1 MSILATVLKD
11 MDFKE
16 NNIFFSLEHLE
27 TKTIDDIKHIFF
39 KVKVT
44 YESSIIEKELV
55 LFEDDIQNLDIS
67 NFTNNSPDY
76 FFNEPDIWLTIIQLN
91 KNDLILYINFDSG
104 LIQSNMATESGLSV
118 RMNVTKESFNIFVN
132 NIKSYI

>member
-1 MSILATVLKD
+1 MNSAILKD
-11 MDFKE
+11 IDFKE
-16 NNIFFSLEHLE
+16 NNILFSSEHLE
-27 TKTIDDIKHIFF
+27 TKTIDDIKHIFL

-44 YESSIIEKELV
+44 YESSVIEKDLV
-55 LFEDDIQNLDIS
+55 LFEDDIQNLDIN

-76 FFNEPDIWLTIIQLN
+76 FFNEPDIWLTIIQLD

-118 RMNVTKESFNIFVN
+118 RMNVTKESFITFIN
-132 NIKSYI
+132 NLKSFI

>member
-1 MSILATVLKD
+1 MLATVLKD
-11 MDFKE
+11 IDFKE
-16 NNIFFSLEHLE
+16 NNILFSLEHLE
-27 TKTIDDIKHIFF
+27 TKTIDDIKHIFL

-44 YESSIIEKELV
+44 YESSAIEKDLV
-55 LFEDDIQNLDIS
+55 LFEDDLQNLDIS

-118 RMNVTKESFNIFVN
+118 RKNVTKESFNIFVN